1 MNNYLSIKREKK
13 LDHSVEDVWNLISTP
28 SYLELVHPFCKSNT
42 TESWFGVGSKDTL
55 VYLNDLTFIREITAW
70 DEMKGYELTIGRE
83 NGRKSKVA
91 WKIYSENNQT
101 MLSIEIS
108 THGLKYWP
116 GLFYLF
122 PYLFIINPK
131 LKNYL
136 NSVLGGIDYYLNEK
150 TPVPKNYFGS
160 HRWFS

>member
-1 MNNYLSIKREKK
+1 M
-13 LDHSVEDVWNLISTP
+13 V
-28 SYLELVHPFCKSNT
+28 
-42 TESWFGVGSKDTL
+42 GVGSKDTL

-83 NGRKSKVA
+83 NGRKSKVV

-101 MLSIEIS
+101 MLSIEIF

>member
-1 MNNYLSIKREKK
+1 
-13 LDHSVEDVWNLISTP
+13 
-28 SYLELVHPFCKSNT
+28 
-42 TESWFGVGSKDTL
+42 
-55 VYLNDLTFIREITAW
+55 
-70 DEMKGYELTIGRE
+70 
-83 NGRKSKVA
+83 
-91 WKIYSENNQT
+91 
-101 MLSIEIS
+101 MLSIEIF

-131 LKNYL
+131 LKSYL

>member
-1 MNNYLSIKREKK
+1 
-13 LDHSVEDVWNLISTP
+13 
-28 SYLELVHPFCKSNT
+28 
-42 TESWFGVGSKDTL
+42 
-55 VYLNDLTFIREITAW
+55 
-70 DEMKGYELTIGRE
+70 MKGYELTIGRE

-91 WKIYSENNQT
+91 WKIQSENNQT
-101 MLSIEIS
+101 MLSIEIF

-116 GLFYLF
+116 GLLYLF

-131 LKNYL
+131 LKSYL